1 MKERLYEAIQAF
13 LPSAHAPFESYIA
26 DYVCRGVQ
34 FVYVLCRLNRQ
45 YLSILYLLLRIII

>member
-1 MKERLYEAIQAF
+1 MKERLYEAFQAF
-13 LPSAHAPFESYIA
+13 LSSVHAPFESYIA
-26 DYVCRGVQ
+26 DYVCRSVQ